1 MRRIVIV
8 GGPRCGKSTMARRL
22 REEGVPTYCGD
33 PKSLVKQPEEDV
45 IYMPEYKSWSD
56 APNYVVMEW
65 FSQPGPWCCEGVV
78 MARALR
84 KLKQRGWGDVLKGV
98 EVIYLDFPFTPL
110 TPGQANMSKGIVTVW
125 FEVES
130 FVRQFAIVKTGG
142 EVK

>member
-1 MRRIVIV
+1 MSNRRIVIV

-56 APNYVVMEW
+56 TPNYVVMEW
-65 FSQPGPWCCEGVV
+65 FSKPGPWCCEGVV

-84 KLKQRGWGDVLKGV
+84 KLKQRGWSDMLKGV
-98 EVIYLDFPFTPL
+98 EVIYLDFPFVPL
-110 TPGQANMSKGIVTVW
+110 TPGQAVMSKGIATVW

-130 FVRQFAIVKTGG
+130 FVRQFATVKTGG
-142 EVK
+142 E

>member
-1 MRRIVIV
+1 
-8 GGPRCGKSTMARRL
+8 
-22 REEGVPTYCGD
+22 
-33 PKSLVKQPEEDV
+33 VKQPEEDV

-84 KLKQRGWGDVLKGV
+84 KLKQRGWSDVLKGV